1 MNNTSPTYRTMNH
14 ESGRNPSAV
23 LRIVLQVFFALFLS
37 GGLAAQTNIRN
48 NGTITNTGT
57 TTITGYFENFKNAGG
72 GTFNNS
78 GTYSIGSYF
87 SNNNAGGTDG
97 QMTITAG
104 TVTVTGNY
112 TNSNG
117 STTVNGTGNLKLG
130 GTTNANATPILFSV
144 SAGSVE
150 YSGAAQNVLAA
161 TYGGLRLSGSGNKTL
176 DGSVTVNTTF
186 DLFAGTL
193 VVGAN
198 TLDIKSATLAS
209 TSGTLSAA
217 SGTVS
222 YTLAGT
228 QQVFPATYGVLTLSG
243 AFTKTAQ
250 GAVTINTTLNNPVS
264 TTLAMGSNSFT
275 TGASANIADAVN
287 PGTIT
292 TSGTVTFGQASP
304 DIGGTFNYTGTSQS
318 VAVAQYKDL
327 TLSGTTPSF
336 GAGSFLISGVLTSS
350 AVPSFNASADINFNG
365 SGLQTIPALNYQ
377 NLTSS
382 SSGART
388 LANSGTIGIAGTFT
402 PGTNSYTI
410 TSSTIDF
417 NGSGSQ
423 TIPAFNYNNLT
434 SSSTGGRTLVNGGT
448 IGIAGTFTPGGGNS
462 YTVTGNT
469 IDFNGSGSQT
479 IPAFNFNNLTS
490 SSSGA
495 RTLVNGG
502 TIGIAGTF
510 TKGTNSYTV
519 TGNTIDYNG
528 TSTQTITSFTYNHLT
543 LTSGSTVTK
552 NLGGAVTV
560 DGNLTV
566 NVNNTLN
573 DAGFQITGNAGGTLS
588 LAAGTTLTLGTAGTA
603 TTFPTAFTNGNIS
616 LNATST
622 VVYNSDQAQTI
633 STVPSYGHLTLT
645 ATSSVTKTISGTL
658 SAAGDLTIGT
668 NNLLDI
674 TGAGDVTVSGNVVLN
689 GTMTNAGILSIGP

>member
-1 MNNTSPTYRTMNH
+1 MNH

-448 IGIAGTFTPGGGNS
+448 IGIAGTFT
-462 YTVTGNT
+462 
-469 IDFNGSGSQT
+469 
-479 IPAFNFNNLTS
+479 
-490 SSSGA
+490 
-495 RTLVNGG
+495 
-502 TIGIAGTF
+502 
-510 TKGTNSYTV
+510 KGTNSYTV